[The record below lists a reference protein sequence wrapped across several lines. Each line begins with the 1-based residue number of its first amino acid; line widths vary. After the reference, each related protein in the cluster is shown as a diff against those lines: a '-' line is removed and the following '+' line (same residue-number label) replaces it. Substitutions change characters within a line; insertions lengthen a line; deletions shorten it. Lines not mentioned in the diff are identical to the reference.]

1 MRVQKKVA
9 LLLVAVFLFSG
20 CATSYHPLVGML
32 YTDNKGPLLVT
43 DSTEGTKEGIA
54 TSTCIIGVCTG
65 DSSIGAAAKNGNI
78 SKIMAVDTDITS
90 VLFGLYVEYTTI
102 VRGQ

>member
-1 MRVQKKVA
+1 MRVQKKMVL
-9 LLLVAVFLFSG
+9 LLLVAFLFSG
-20 CATSYHPLVGML
+20 CASSYHPLVGSL

-43 DSTEGTKEGIA
+43 ESEGGTKEGIA
-54 TSTCIIGVCTG
+54 TSKSVLGFCTG

-90 VLFGLYVEYTTI
+90 VLFGIYVEYTTI
-102 VRGQ
+102 VRGK